1 MRRLVKG
8 FVKGANGGGGALALL
23 YILSV
28 FAAGAGHTCGI
39 YDFEHKTDCA
49 AHSPIV
55 CGQEHFDGDQTGD
68 AGCAA
73 CAYLNNS
80 KSLEINCAGRGDVV
94 DIDGHEVSL
103 GAISSVR
110 RIDWRC
116 SAGYRGPPAVI
127 S

>member
-8 FVKGANGGGGALALL
+8 FVKEANGGRGLLALL
-23 YILSV
+23 YLLAFV
-28 FAAGAGHTCGI
+28 GAGAGHTCGI
-39 YDFEHKTDCA
+39 YDFEHNTDCA
-49 AHSPIV
+49 THAASV
-55 CGQEHFDGDQTGD
+55 CGQEHFGADETGD
-68 AGCAA
+68 AGCAV

-80 KSLEINCAGRGDVV
+80 KSLEINCAARGNVV

-103 GAISSVR
+103 GAISSFR